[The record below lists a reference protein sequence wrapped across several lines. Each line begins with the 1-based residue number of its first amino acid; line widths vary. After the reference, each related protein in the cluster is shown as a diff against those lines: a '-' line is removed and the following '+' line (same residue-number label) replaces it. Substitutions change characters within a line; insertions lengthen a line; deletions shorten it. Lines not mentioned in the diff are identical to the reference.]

1 MTVRQMPLV
10 RAKATGSA
18 TQVVD
23 EEYGRAPI
31 ADGGLCCLLDARD
44 ARGQPRTPQSALV
57 AERVRRQD
65 VEWKWTG

>member
-1 MTVRQMPLV
+1 MTGRQMALV

-18 TQVVD
+18 IQGLD

-44 ARGQPRTPQSALV
+44 ARGQPRTPQPALV
-57 AERVRRQD
+57 AERVRWQD
-65 VEWKWTG
+65 VERKWTG